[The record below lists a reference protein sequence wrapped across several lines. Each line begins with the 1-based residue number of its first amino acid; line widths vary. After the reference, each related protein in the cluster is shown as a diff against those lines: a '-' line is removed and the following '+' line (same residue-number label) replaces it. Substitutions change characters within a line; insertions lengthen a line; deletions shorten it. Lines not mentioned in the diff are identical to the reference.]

1 MSLSSESCSPPLF
14 ESFGLIMLIDGFVKG
29 RRKSSGEHV
38 DSLGSID
45 VVFGMS
51 YELFEMCYVSIEI
64 LSLHPDPLTK
74 SHACFLFLECV
85 SELSVEREEAT
96 VP

>member
-1 MSLSSESCSPPLF
+1 MSLSPEGRSSPLF
-14 ESFGLIMLIDGFVKG
+14 ESFGLIMLINGFVKG
-29 RRKSSGEHV
+29 RRKSSSEHV
-38 DSLGSID
+38 NSLGAID
-45 VVFGMS
+45 VIFSVS
-51 YELFEMCYVSIEI
+51 HELFEMCDVSIEI

-85 SELSVEREEAT
+85 SELSIKRKEAT